1 MTSFKLSS
9 ILLSDALPKELIPL
23 VTVSPNHSIEQVFDL
38 LYKNKIRSVP
48 VVRLTD
54 ENKSSDENNHSIGAK
69 IEMIDFAEEDE
80 EVREITRYQVLL
92 NQLHVKING
101 EEPVDGE

>member
-1 MTSFKLSS
+1 MNSKFETLKASVQEIIDLIAAQNDREANNKL
-9 ILLSDALPKELIPL
+9 LE
-23 VTVSPNHSIEQVFDL
+23 VSETLD
-38 LYKNKIRSVP
+38 
-48 VVRLTD
+48 
-54 ENKSSDENNHSIGAK
+54 
-69 IEMIDFAEEDE
+69 EMIDFAEEDE

>member
-1 MTSFKLSS
+1 MTNKFETLKASVQE
-9 ILLSDALPKELIPL
+9 IIDLIAA
-23 VTVSPNHSIEQVFDL
+23 
-38 LYKNKIRSVP
+38 
-48 VVRLTD
+48 
-54 ENKSSDENNHSIGAK
+54 ENNREANNKLLEVSEVLD
-69 IEMIDFAEEDE
+69 EMIDFAEEDE

>member
-1 MTSFKLSS
+1 MNSKFENLKSNVQEIIDLIAAKNDREANNKL
-9 ILLSDALPKELIPL
+9 LE
-23 VTVSPNHSIEQVFDL
+23 VSETLD
-38 LYKNKIRSVP
+38 
-48 VVRLTD
+48 
-54 ENKSSDENNHSIGAK
+54 
-69 IEMIDFAEEDE
+69 EMIDFAEEDE

>member
-1 MTSFKLSS
+1 MNSKFETLKASVQEIIDLIVAKNDREANNKL
-9 ILLSDALPKELIPL
+9 LE
-23 VTVSPNHSIEQVFDL
+23 VSETLD
-38 LYKNKIRSVP
+38 
-48 VVRLTD
+48 
-54 ENKSSDENNHSIGAK
+54 
-69 IEMIDFAEEDE
+69 EMIDFAEEDE